1 MRGMSTLC
9 PRPIPHGQDL
19 LMPMLGSVER
29 GSPRA
34 QGNLMQRVQQE
45 TDKENVHNGC
55 NRANAREATL
65 ALGSIPT
72 QVRTKMLTLKEE
84 KVNEVVL
91 TAQVKV
97 KVKVKAKRSLSQHR
111 PPEYRSRETL
121 KVHHLP
127 TNLTDFPVIST

>member
-1 MRGMSTLC
+1 L
-9 PRPIPHGQDL
+9 Q
-19 LMPMLGSVER
+19 VVAR

-34 QGNLMQRVQQE
+34 QGDLTQRVQQGA
-45 TDKENVHNGC
+45 DKENAHNGYSQ
-55 NRANAREATL
+55 ANAPEAIH

-84 KVNEVVL
+84 KVNEVGL

-97 KVKVKAKRSLSQHR
+97 KVKVKAKRILSQHH
-111 PPEYRSRETL
+111 PPEYRSKETL

-127 TNLTDFPVIST
+127 TNLTDSHVTNT